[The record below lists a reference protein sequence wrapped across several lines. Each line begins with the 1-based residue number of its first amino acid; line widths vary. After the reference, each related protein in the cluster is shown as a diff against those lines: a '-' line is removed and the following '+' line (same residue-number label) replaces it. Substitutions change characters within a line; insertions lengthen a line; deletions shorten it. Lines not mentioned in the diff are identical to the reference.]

1 MYDTVLTLQP
11 GGNMMTGHGGLG
23 NGLQTV
29 VRDGAPI
36 NDPTPK
42 TASVPSSQS
51 GPESSK
57 PQQGKLANT
66 KGSQPDVAKRL
77 ATGHVVDVGALRSR
91 QGNCSDITGTSG
103 GSAPINCPPSNGV
116 PPNVQSQINAAKS
129 NQQLTNPQQPSL
141 PNDGR
146 TAAVEEAVQKLEEAK
161 AALEAAGDLAVA
173 ANTAEQINVLRKR
186 ASCPAL
192 APEEFWKGTEN
203 ETTVRPRTA
212 PRAEQRSTECSAAL
226 NTRLV
231 NYCMTS
237 ATGSA
242 KRLSPSSRLIRGL
255 MKRSQT
261 TCSTRRYPVTL
272 TERPW
277 ACGTG

>member
-1 MYDTVLTLQP
+1 MA
-11 GGNMMTGHGGLG
+11 GLEMVSKP
-23 NGLQTV
+23 LFAM
-29 VRDGAPI
+29 VRRSMI
-36 NDPTPK
+36 PTPK

-203 ETTVRPRTA
+203 ED
-212 PRAEQRSTECSAAL
+212 
-226 NTRLV
+226 
-231 NYCMTS
+231 Y
-237 ATGSA
+237 
-242 KRLSPSSRLIRGL
+242 
-255 MKRSQT
+255 
-261 TCSTRRYPVTL
+261 CSTANCTARGTAFYGMLCSFKYQASELLHDERDKICKEALAKLAANSRSDETFADHMFHQKIPCNAYGTPMGLRDRLRRAL
-272 TERPW
+272 RE
-277 ACGTG
+277 